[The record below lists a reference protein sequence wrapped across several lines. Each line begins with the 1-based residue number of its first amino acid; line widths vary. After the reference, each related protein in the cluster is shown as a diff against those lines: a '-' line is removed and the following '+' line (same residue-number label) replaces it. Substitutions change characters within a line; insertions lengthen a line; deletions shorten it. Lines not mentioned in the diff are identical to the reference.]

1 MQRKNKKSMEIE
13 NIPFNIPEPIQ
24 HQLIDKVLAMT
35 EIGTI
40 AKCYLIRKN
49 NNINTAV
56 AFQYLLSKNK
66 ETMLTYLKRPDM
78 SMPPPNSASK
88 WSITELEYYLIT
100 RVDVDATKF
109 GLDNINPPVEVM
121 NFLKMHDDD
130 FLAFYKKKLQTKNVP
145 IEKISK
151 FAQKYINYFKETN
164 RESHIDNLMASF
176 LDNVFGKDF
185 IVDTQTPFKLTV
197 NDTECE
203 AITDVCVFDG
213 TSGINGVVTV
223 EDKTENNN
231 EGDAF
236 AQMIAEGIA
245 VSEQSDWKEEWPVFM
260 VLSKGLRL
268 NFYQAIFSK
277 IFLDNV
283 RNGFDCAQK
292 TFIYH
297 LDQEFSLEN
306 EKGRFSAARVFT
318 FFREECL
325 KRRI

>member
-1 MQRKNKKSMEIE
+1 MEIE
-13 NIPFNIPEPIQ
+13 NIPAILSEELQ
-24 HQLIDKVLAMT
+24 HKIIDEILAMSD
-35 EIGTI
+35 IGTI
-40 AKCYLIRKN
+40 AKAYLIRKN
-49 NNINTAV
+49 ENINYQV
-56 AFQYLLSKNK
+56 SYQYLLSKQYN
-66 ETMLTYLKRPDM
+66 TMLTYLNRPDM
-78 SMPPPNSASK
+78 HIPFPNSASK
-88 WSITELEYYLIT
+88 WSKKEFEYYLI
-100 RVDVDATKF
+100 
-109 GLDNINPPVEVM
+109 
-121 NFLKMHDDD
+121 
-130 FLAFYKKKLQTKNVP
+130 QTKNVDEKEMFGPDHFQDMPLEVKNFLELHDDNFLIHYKNAVLNKNVP
-145 IEKISK
+145 IDKISK
-151 FAQKYINYFKETN
+151 FAMKYISYLNENN